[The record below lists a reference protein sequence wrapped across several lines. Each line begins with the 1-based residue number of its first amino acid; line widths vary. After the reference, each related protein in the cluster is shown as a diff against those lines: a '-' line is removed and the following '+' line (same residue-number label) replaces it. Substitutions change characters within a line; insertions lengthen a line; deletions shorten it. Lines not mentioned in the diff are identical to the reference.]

1 MVSSSQV
8 PAQVQLRR
16 IHQLQATTIV
26 WMSVEAVAS
35 LFAAWRARSPALLA
49 FGGDSCVELLSATVV
64 LWRFRAPRVPSR
76 AERSASR
83 IAGILLFALVAY
95 VSVVSILSLLGHST
109 PRPTYLGVVIL
120 IAATIVMPWLAIQK
134 RELSAATGSA
144 ALRADAAQSGL
155 CAYLSVIALLGLV
168 VNAVWHVTWADPVA
182 ALAVTPLILWEGEEA
197 IRGRACGCC

>member
-1 MVSSSQV
+1 MVSSSQIS
-8 PAQVQLRR
+8 AQVQLRR
-16 IHQLQATTIV
+16 IQQLQATTIV

-49 FGGDSCVELLSATVV
+49 FGGDSCVELLSATVA
-64 LWRFRAPRVPSR
+64 LWRFRAPLVPGR
-76 AERSASR
+76 TERSASR
-83 IAGILLFALVAY
+83 IAGTLLFALVAY
-95 VSVVSILSLLGHST
+95 VSVVSVLSLLGHST
-109 PRPTYLGVVIL
+109 ARPTYLGVVIL

-155 CAYLSVIALLGLV
+155 CAYLSVIALLGLA
-168 VNAVWHVTWADPVA
+168 VNAVWHATWADPVA
-182 ALAVTPLILWEGEEA
+182 ALAITPLILWEGKEA